1 MLPEAP
7 NVNLDDNA
15 KASPNQTAPTQIKI
29 LEPETIALQRCLKD
43 IVIKTGQMYSFYAD
57 TRRLGIAKHAPKPP
71 QSLTTALGRDIER
84 YDQLCDAIEARL
96 LRAINVLKR
105 DLLREEKRIMKIE
118 ERRRHSDTLMLP
130 PSLPMTSEIRP
141 EGSTIQPPID
151 GTLTYLKDSPIINT
165 ITGRRASAI
174 SISSLHRPQ
183 FPLKLDLSSTSLRIT
198 EEEAA
203 IFTKGLASPVT
214 LAPKSA
220 RLGPNEFPPEFMAA
234 FANSSVPSDAAP
246 EPSTMDLTLPIPLH
260 VPQEQDG
267 STMNN
272 GVGDSSDKPIEL
284 DLDIE
289 MANMTDLFGD
299 PDPEDSNINDGLFSP
314 VLTEGESEQPQAENF
329 VNFAANPDLVSQLAI
344 TEPSI
349 LQSDS
354 TSVPSPGSLLAQ
366 FPRMMDHKP
375 SPSDN
380 ATIPSMT
387 ETFDIS
393 TIDLSNLPTGFFSNT
408 QDSGVSFPMDMEA
421 FLTLGTGGEEK
432 GEGENQSA
440 T

>member
-1 MLPEAP
+1 M
-7 NVNLDDNA
+7 
-15 KASPNQTAPTQIKI
+15 
-29 LEPETIALQRCLKD
+29 
-43 IVIKTGQMYSFYAD
+43 
-57 TRRLGIAKHAPKPP
+57 
-71 QSLTTALGRDIER
+71 
-84 YDQLCDAIEARL
+84 
-96 LRAINVLKR
+96 KR
-105 DLLREEKRIMKIE
+105 DLLREEERVKIE
-118 ERRRHSDTLMLP
+118 ERRKHSDTLMLP

-141 EGSTIQPPID
+141 GSTFQHK
-151 GTLTYLKDSPIINT
+151 GSPILST
-165 ITGRRASAI
+165 IPGRRGSAI

-203 IFTKGLASPVT
+203 MFKKGLASPVT

-234 FANSSVPSDAAP
+234 FANSSVPPDVTS
-246 EPSTMDLTLPIPLH
+246 EPPAIDLTLPH
-260 VPQEQDG
+260 VPQEEND

-289 MANMTDLFGD
+289 MANMTDIFGD
-299 PDPEDSNINDGLFSP
+299 PDPDDSEDSNIRDGLFSP
-314 VLTEGESEQPQAENF
+314 VLNEEPPQTENF
-329 VNFAANPDLVSQLAI
+329 ENFAANPDLVSQLAAG
-344 TEPSI
+344 EPSI
-349 LQSDS
+349 LQPQS

-366 FPRMMDHKP
+366 FSSSRMMDHKP

-380 ATIPSMT
+380 VTIPIMT
-387 ETFDIS
+387 ENFDINA
-393 TIDLSNLPTGFFSNT
+393 IDLSNLPTGFFSNA

-421 FLTLGTGGEEK
+421 FLTLETGEEK
-432 GEGENQSA
+432 GEGESNQSA